1 MFSNSVS
8 NRTFGVI
15 SVALL
20 FAVAVMTVA
29 LRTITVLAED
39 SDGRTGTIHVIK
51 DCTDYKGNA
60 GDYCT
65 IVSSNLPSIP
75 PGSHVFYTQAALSAN
90 PDNPFAT
97 EYQYISLDSNVVLHV
112 ATGDYAVGRCTL
124 NPDGATGLCTFSDG
138 TGPLAGFTARVDVS
152 YAGGNNYAWDGRY
165 SFSPKPA
172 K

>member
-20 FAVAVMTVA
+20 FAVAAMTVA
-29 LRTITVLAED
+29 LGTKAVLAED
-39 SDGRTGTIHVIK
+39 ADGQKGTIHVIK
-51 DCTDYKGNA
+51 DCTDYKNNA

-90 PDNPFAT
+90 PDDLFAT

-112 ATGDYAVGRCTL
+112 ATGHWAVGRCTL

-152 YAGGNNYAWDGRY
+152 YAGGNNFAWDGRY

>member
-97 EYQYISLDSNVVLHV
+97 EYPIH
-112 ATGDYAVGRCTL
+112 
-124 NPDGATGLCTFSDG
+124 FSG
-138 TGPLAGFTARVDVS
+138 Q
-152 YAGGNNYAWDGRY
+152 
-165 SFSPKPA
+165 
-172 K
+172 